1 MPPKKDAKKAGNS
14 AKDKVD
20 DSLPPGYDPETM
32 QKFLKPHELFQN
44 SCESEVASLEIFEL
58 FMDGVYLHLV
68 DKKLEDMV
76 APYIAE
82 DGLSISMEPSLMFN
96 YTQDDKKFYIDTEQ
110 E

>member
-1 MPPKKDAKKAGNS
+1 
-14 AKDKVD
+14 
-20 DSLPPGYDPETM
+20 
-32 QKFLKPHELFQN
+32 
-44 SCESEVASLEIFEL
+44 
-58 FMDGVYLHLV
+58 MDGVYLHLV